1 MADIKV
7 GVKRTQELAA
17 ILAASEEEDEIF
29 KPTRTMSD
37 EELRA
42 SAEEYDI
49 GQSDNK
55 KRQLRTVILR
65 TRYLR

>member
-37 EELRA
+37 E
-42 SAEEYDI
+42 
-49 GQSDNK
+49 
-55 KRQLRTVILR
+55 
-65 TRYLR
+65 